1 MWEVAAMAAV
11 GYLCGSIPF
20 GWLMGRFTM
29 RIDVRDYGSGKTGF
43 TNTMR
48 SLGLKR
54 SVAVLIGDILKGA
67 LPVVLARALVDG
79 EAAQVAA
86 GIGAVVG
93 HIWPVWLGFRGG
105 AGVATGV
112 GAAVAMNP
120 FVVLAAALVFV
131 LCVAVVRIMSVASL
145 AGTLALVAAFAIFS
159 LADLSPAA
167 YIVFAIVAGA
177 LIWWRHRSNIQR
189 LLSGTEP
196 RLGQRARPTT
206 EEAAAT

>member
-1 MWEVAAMAAV
+1 MWEVAAMAVV
-11 GYLCGSIPF
+11 GYLSGSIPF

-54 SVAVLIGDILKGA
+54 SLAVLIGDILKGA
-67 LPVVLARALVDG
+67 LPVVLARVLIDG

-86 GIGAVVG
+86 GVGAVVG
-93 HIWPVWLGFRGG
+93 HVWPVWLGFRGG

-112 GAAVAMNP
+112 GAALAMNP
-120 FVVLAAALVFV
+120 FVVLAAAIVFV

-145 AGTLALVAAFAIFS
+145 AGTLALAVGFVIFT

-167 YIVFAIVAGA
+167 YIVFAILAGA

-189 LLSGTEP
+189 LLTGAEP
-196 RLGQRARPTT
+196 RIGQRSGAAS
-206 EEAAAT
+206 EEPAAP

>member
-112 GAAVAMNP
+112 GAALAMNP

-145 AGTLALVAAFAIFS
+145 AGTLALVAAFAIFFF
-159 LADLSPAA
+159 ADLSPAA
-167 YIVFAIVAGA
+167 YIVFAVVAGA

-196 RLGQRARPTT
+196 RLGQQARATT

>member
-112 GAAVAMNP
+112 GAALAMNP

>member
-1 MWEVAAMAAV
+1 MWEVAAMAVV

-20 GWLMGRFTM
+20 GWLMGRYTM
-29 RIDVRDYGSGKTGF
+29 RIDVRDFGSGKTGF

-54 SVAVLIGDILKGA
+54 SLVVLVGDILKGA
-67 LPVVLARALVDG
+67 FPVVLARVLVDG

-86 GIGAVVG
+86 GVGAVVG

-112 GAAVAMNP
+112 GAALAMNP
-120 FVVLAAALVFV
+120 FVVLAAAIVFV
-131 LCVAVVRIMSVASL
+131 LCVALVRIMSVASL
-145 AGTLALVAAFAIFS
+145 AGTVALAVAFALFT
-159 LADLSPAA
+159 LADLSPWV
-167 YIVFAIVAGA
+167 YVIFAVVAGG

-189 LLSGTEP
+189 LLAGTEP
-196 RLGQRARPTT
+196 RIGQRVGPPTG
-206 EEAAAT
+206 EATTA

>member
-1 MWEVAAMAAV
+1 VWEVVAMAIV

-20 GWLMGRFTM
+20 GWLMGRYTM

-54 SVAVLIGDILKGA
+54 SLVVLVGDILKGA
-67 LPVVLARALVDG
+67 LPVVLARVLVDG

-86 GIGAVVG
+86 GVGAVVG

-112 GAAVAMNP
+112 GAALAMNP
-120 FVVLAAALVFV
+120 FVVLAAAIVFV
-131 LCVAVVRIMSVASL
+131 LCVALIRIMSVASL
-145 AGTLALVAAFAIFS
+145 AGTLALVFAFGLFT
-159 LADLSPAA
+159 LLDLSPAA
-167 YIVFAIVAGA
+167 YIIFAVLAGA
-177 LIWWRHRSNIQR
+177 LIWWRHRANIQR
-189 LLSGTEP
+189 LLAGTEP
-196 RLGQRARPTT
+196 RIGQRLRTPPT
-206 EEAAAT
+206 EAAAT

>member
-1 MWEVAAMAAV
+1 MWEVAAMAVV

-20 GWLMGRFTM
+20 GWLMGRYTM
-29 RIDVRDYGSGKTGF
+29 RIDVRDFGSGKTGF

-54 SVAVLIGDILKGA
+54 SLVVLVGDILKGA
-67 LPVVLARALVDG
+67 FPVVLSRVLVDG

-86 GIGAVVG
+86 GVGAVVG

-112 GAAVAMNP
+112 GAALAMNP
-120 FVVLAAALVFV
+120 FVVLAAAIVFV
-131 LCVAVVRIMSVASL
+131 LCVALVRIMSVASL
-145 AGTLALVAAFAIFS
+145 AGTVALAVAFALFT
-159 LADLSPAA
+159 LADLSPWV
-167 YIVFAIVAGA
+167 YVIFAVVAGG

-189 LLSGTEP
+189 LLAGTEP
-196 RLGQRARPTT
+196 RIGQRVGPPTG
-206 EEAAAT
+206 EATTA

>member
-1 MWEVAAMAAV
+1 MTGIILMAV
-11 GYLCGSIPF
+11 LGYLAGSIPF
-20 GWLMGRFTM
+20 GWLVGRYTM

-54 SVAVLIGDILKGA
+54 SLGVLVGDILKGA
-67 LPVVLARALVDG
+67 LPVVLARILVDG

-86 GIGAVVG
+86 GIGAVAG
-93 HIWPVWLGFRGG
+93 HVWPVWLGFRGG

-112 GAAVAMNP
+112 GAALAMNP
-120 FVVLAAALVFV
+120 FVVLAAAVVFLAV
-131 LCVAVVRIMSVASL
+131 LLALRIMSVASL
-145 AGTLALVAAFAIFS
+145 SGTIALVVAFSFFA

-167 YIVFAIVAGA
+167 YIVYALVAGA

-189 LLSGTEP
+189 LLTSTEP
-196 RLGQRARPTT
+196 RVGQRTQDSSPPPAG
-206 EEAAAT
+206 